1 MFVTP
6 GVIPLRM
13 NQVPKSLQWMVWGG
27 MAATI
32 VAIVV
37 AFIIQKSRKV
47 GSASEL
53 ETQSELSVR
62 TGERL
67 PVLFEVVDFALTN
80 QHGRVVTRSDLRGQV
95 WIADVIFTS
104 CGGPCPEMTRRMA
117 ELQAAIPATAPVKLV
132 SLTAHPEFDTP
143 SVLQAYGRRFRAES
157 ARWHFLTGSKD
168 QIVDLAVRGLKLT
181 TVEKE
186 PDKQENPNDLFIHST
201 LFVIVDQQ
209 GRGRAVVESDD
220 AAMKSKVL
228 RAVEQLLQER

>member
-1 MFVTP
+1 
-6 GVIPLRM
+6 
-13 NQVPKSLQWMVWGG
+13 MVWGG
-27 MAATI
+27 MATTM

-37 AFIIQKSRKV
+37 AFIIQKSRGRGDASDSQS
-47 GSASEL
+47 GSEFTAKAGGS
-53 ETQSELSVR
+53 
-62 TGERL
+62 L
-67 PVLFEVVDFALTN
+67 PVLFEVTDFTLTN
-80 QHGRVVTRSDLRGQV
+80 QNGQVVTRSDLRGQV
-95 WIADVIFTS
+95 WIADIIFTS
-104 CGGPCPEMTRRMA
+104 CAGPCPEMTRRMA

-157 ARWHFLTGSKD
+157 ARWHFLTGSKQ

-201 LFVIVDQQ
+201 FFVIVDQQ

-228 RAVEQLLQER
+228 RAVEQLLQEK